1 MRPRRYEV
9 ADMPEALRRIRD
21 DLGPDAVILDCRPLR
36 PTGLLGLLR
45 RSRRGLEVWAAPGAP
60 AWADRPVPFSY
71 LYPAPRPLPAEDAP
85 AARLEEEIRASIAR
99 LESAVAEL
107 TRSGRVGQLPGALQ
121 QQHRRL
127 IERGLEVALAEELVQ
142 AVAEELSARALDS
155 EELVASATRRHLER
169 RIAVRGPIQVERGR
183 GKVVFLVGPT
193 GVGKT
198 TTLAK
203 LAAGFALV
211 QRKRV
216 VLATMDTY
224 RIAAVPQLRTYADIM
239 GLPTAVAYSPQE
251 LAELLARYA
260 DADLVLVDTPG
271 RSHRRADQIAELRA
285 FREVAPMAEVYLT
298 VAAPT
303 RYEDMLE
310 IAESFAGHLHV
321 TADQMP
327 PSDARLDGL
336 VLTKLDET
344 TAYGAAVSLA
354 CRTGLPVSYLTTG
367 QNVPED
373 LEVATSSRLAGL
385 VVDAP
390 DGATTAP
397 AFGERRASTGLLSG
411 GITGRQPG
419 APPGAPARRERATQT
434 RGVRGKE

>member
-1 MRPRRYEV
+1 MRPRRYEA

-21 DLGPDAVILDCRPLR
+21 DLGPDAIILDCRPLR

-60 AWADRPVPFSY
+60 AWTDRPIPFPYPYPVPQ
-71 LYPAPRPLPAEDAP
+71 PPVAEGAP
-85 AARLEEEIRASIAR
+85 AASLGEEIRASIAR
-99 LESAVAEL
+99 LEGVVAEL
-107 TRSGRVGQLPGALQ
+107 TRSGRLGQLPGSLQ

-127 IERGLEVALAEELVQ
+127 IHQGLEVALADELVQ
-142 AVAEELSARALDS
+142 AVTEELSPRALDS
-155 EELVASATRRHLER
+155 EDLVASATRRHLER
-169 RIAVRGPIQVERGR
+169 RIAIRGPIQVERGR

-224 RIAAVPQLRTYADIM
+224 RIAAVPQLRTYAEIM
-239 GLPTAVAYSPQE
+239 GLPMAVAYNPQE

-271 RSHRRADQIAELRA
+271 RSHRRSDQIAELRA
-285 FREVAPMAEVYLT
+285 FREAAPTAEVYLT

-310 IAESFAGHLHV
+310 IAESFAGHLRRPASHNDHLDV
-321 TADQMP
+321 H
-327 PSDARLDGL
+327 LDGL

-344 TAYGAAVSLA
+344 TAHGAAVSLA
-354 CRTGLPVSYLTTG
+354 CRTGLPVAYLTTG

-390 DGATTAP
+390 DGPATVPTFAEHRTNNGLP
-397 AFGERRASTGLLSG
+397 NAGSARQQPRRSA
-411 GITGRQPG
+411 G
-419 APPGAPARRERATQT
+419 AARREGTIRAVQ
-434 RGVRGKE
+434 GKE